1 MRERIKRRTEGLSV
15 DGRDESVVDGRKDSF
30 EEAKLAK
37 GGEEE
42 YAEKKEMRLTGF
54 EPGIR
59 PSIRR
64 TLDRSDSRVRFDMKS
79 PKSDFLTRSMLYCTI
94 YIPAQGREIMLHLPS
109 FFLYGVPRAGRPEVR
124 SIKRN
129 EVNEA

>member
-1 MRERIKRRTEGLSV
+1 MAVSRFRQNLANNKNEKPTTNPQQPLKRKKQPPSEGRYRIESIVDKLEIKRRTEGLSV

-64 TLDRSDSRVRFDMKS
+64 TLDRSDSRVRFDM
-79 PKSDFLTRSMLYCTI
+79 
-94 YIPAQGREIMLHLPS
+94 
-109 FFLYGVPRAGRPEVR
+109 
-124 SIKRN
+124 N
-129 EVNEA
+129 